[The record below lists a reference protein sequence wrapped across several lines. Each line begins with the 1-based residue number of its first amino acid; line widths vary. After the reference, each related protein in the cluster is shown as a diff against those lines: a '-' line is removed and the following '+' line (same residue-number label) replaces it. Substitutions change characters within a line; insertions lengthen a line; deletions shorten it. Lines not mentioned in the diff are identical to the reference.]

1 MLLQGRVAELTREA
15 AREAA
20 DELGISMASYL
31 ERLVLADAQH
41 HLVRP
46 EGPFVQEELP
56 VSA

>member
-1 MLLQGRVAELTREA
+1 
-15 AREAA
+15 
-20 DELGISMASYL
+20 MASYL